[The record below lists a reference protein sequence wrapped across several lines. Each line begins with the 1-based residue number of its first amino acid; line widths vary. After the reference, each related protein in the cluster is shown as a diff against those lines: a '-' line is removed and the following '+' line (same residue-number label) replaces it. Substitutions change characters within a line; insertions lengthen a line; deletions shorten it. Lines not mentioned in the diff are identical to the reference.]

1 MAGVEHRAFIHV
13 SPELVAPAC
22 ANGAR
27 LDLSVLRLH
36 AGLGARLHGVR
47 RGVEA
52 LARAN
57 QEYVSLK
64 KPDPM
69 DVYCAYESVGPYTR
83 ATKACCVD
91 QRANRWSEQT
101 AARHP
106 RCASYVASCA
116 DEESDHE
123 RFCEMENCRCAA
135 GEMGEA

>member
-1 MAGVEHRAFIHV
+1 VAGVEHRAFIHV

-57 QEYVSLK
+57 QEYVYLK

-69 DVYCAYESVGPYTR
+69 DVYCAYKSVGPYTR
-83 ATKACCVD
+83 ATKALLPRS
-91 QRANRWSEQT
+91 RANRWSEQT

-106 RCASYVASCA
+106 WCAGYTV
-116 DEESDHE
+116 EKSDHE
-123 RFCEMENCRCAA
+123 PFCEKKDCRYSKSEVGKA
-135 GEMGEA
+135 